1 MQDELECLRS
11 DHLITL
17 RREVEA
23 RIAALKSLEQAHEL
37 RALHLSQV
45 HLQAD
50 LHKANTSIHALNA
63 EISHQKEVT
72 RKAMSSVNSPS
83 ELASVISEMAR
94 YRGEASRLEVEV
106 AASRRKYDL
115 LEGHLRNVT
124 REAEDSGSRIKELED
139 REESANAQE
148 SETRRAAA
156 ALSITYVGGL
166 KSEEAIA
173 LKAKLEASRTE
184 LEASQRDCVRYREL
198 SEIASMQA
206 QTIGTFKQQH
216 LDELSD
222 LKGYCAKLESQ
233 GDDELLIGKLQRQL
247 MSTKTSY
254 KAFVRKYQFL
264 RGNMRQRELAMRVL
278 ETRLDERDAAVL
290 SIQETHRL
298 EISALKK
305 ALRSMHNIAAEDIDI
320 TNTSTGSGSK
330 KAGAAGGVVKQKTRG
345 TKGLVS
351 IGDKLLHMSD
361 KVIFYSYLTLTFTLI
376 LIQVLILT
384 TFILFNEPFPLNNSR
399 ITFILHRNQLPQL
412 L

>member
-1 MQDELECLRS
+1 M
-11 DHLITL
+11 
-17 RREVEA
+17 
-23 RIAALKSLEQAHEL
+23 KSLEQAHEL
-37 RALHLSQV
+37 RALHLSLV

-50 LHKANTSIHALNA
+50 HHKANLSIHALNV
-63 EISHQKEVT
+63 EISHQKELT
-72 RKAMSSVNSPS
+72 QKAISSVNSPS

-115 LEGHLRNVT
+115 MEGHLKNVAS
-124 REAEDSGSRIKELED
+124 EAEEAGKRVKELED

-173 LKAKLEASRTE
+173 LKAKLEASRSE

-254 KAFVRKYQFL
+254 KAFVRKYQYL
-264 RGNMRQRELAMRVL
+264 TGNMRQRELAMRVL

-320 TNTSTGSGSK
+320 SNTGSGRGSGDGTK
-330 KAGAAGGVVKQKTRG
+330 KTGAGGGVVKQKIRG

-361 KVIFYSYLTLTFTLI
+361 KVIFHYHVSLPLILILILTLI
-376 LIQVLILT
+376 LVVIFYQCME
-384 TFILFNEPFPLNNSR
+384 FI
-399 ITFILHRNQLPQL
+399 T
-412 L
+412 